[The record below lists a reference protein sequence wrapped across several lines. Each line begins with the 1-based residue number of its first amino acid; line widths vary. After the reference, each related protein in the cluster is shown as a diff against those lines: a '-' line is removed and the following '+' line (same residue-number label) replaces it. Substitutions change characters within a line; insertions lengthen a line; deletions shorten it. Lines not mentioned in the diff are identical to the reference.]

1 MTLPFFSYV
10 HPLSTIVFHILHRFL
25 HRKFYNICGKPAIQT
40 AKDKKFSTACHR
52 AVEFFTLL
60 EKPISVLRR
69 VAADDSGLIGRQS
82 GKDHWARR
90 QQPKVKFQL
99 IGLSGEAASA
109 PAFMRG
115 LAKIF
120 DF

>member
-1 MTLPFFSYV
+1 MKGHWARPTVAFV
-10 HPLSTIVFHILHRFL
+10 
-25 HRKFYNICGKPAIQT
+25 KFQFVG
-40 AKDKKFSTACHR
+40 R
-52 AVEFFTLL
+52 AV
-60 EKPISVLRR
+60 P
-69 VAADDSGLIGRQS
+69 APNSGLAGLQS
-82 GKDHWARR
+82 AKDHWARR
-90 QQPKVKFQL
+90 QRPKVKFQL

>member
-1 MTLPFFSYV
+1 
-10 HPLSTIVFHILHRFL
+10 
-25 HRKFYNICGKPAIQT
+25 
-40 AKDKKFSTACHR
+40 
-52 AVEFFTLL
+52 
-60 EKPISVLRR
+60 LRR
-69 VAADDSGLIGRQS
+69 VAADNSGLNGWQS
-82 GKDHWARR
+82 AKDHWAR
-90 QQPKVKFQL
+90 PTTAFVKFQL